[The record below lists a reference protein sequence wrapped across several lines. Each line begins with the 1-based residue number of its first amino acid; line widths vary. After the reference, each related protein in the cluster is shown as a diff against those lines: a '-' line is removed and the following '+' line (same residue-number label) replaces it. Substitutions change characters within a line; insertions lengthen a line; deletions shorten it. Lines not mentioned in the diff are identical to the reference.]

1 MGFQNWY
8 IVFLVFFHFCVFWYF
23 CVLHFCRG
31 LFYNLY
37 FSSSAPPGKGIPW
50 LILCFLY
57 ILNPTAGL
65 TWKFWI
71 ICFPSD
77 IYQILDEYIE
87 YCNVCWYSR
96 IPSQTKPWS
105 LDQLPGYQSVTCYML
120 VEQKTWFLPRFTN
133 RLNSSSICAWL
144 LGKMCANKQG
154 PNMLRF
160 KIFRFPC
167 LGTSGP

>member
-105 LDQLPGYQSVTCYML
+105 LDQLPVYQSVTCYML
-120 VEQKTWFLPRFTN
+120 VEQK
-133 RLNSSSICAWL
+133 
-144 LGKMCANKQG
+144 
-154 PNMLRF
+154 NMVPITLYQ
-160 KIFRFPC
+160 KIKLELSLC
-167 LGTSGP
+167 LTSRQNVC